1 MSLLK
6 LLGVRSLLGKRQY
19 LVLLGETFLVPL
31 NGRVLGLLGVP
42 LLSSKDY
49 PSQVITLGLLVVT
62 LPYQLFLNYPAGQNL
77 SAEEACVTCTCS

>member
-1 MSLLK
+1 MLLK

-49 PSQVITLGLLVVT
+49 PS
-62 LPYQLFLNYPAGQNL
+62 
-77 SAEEACVTCTCS
+77 